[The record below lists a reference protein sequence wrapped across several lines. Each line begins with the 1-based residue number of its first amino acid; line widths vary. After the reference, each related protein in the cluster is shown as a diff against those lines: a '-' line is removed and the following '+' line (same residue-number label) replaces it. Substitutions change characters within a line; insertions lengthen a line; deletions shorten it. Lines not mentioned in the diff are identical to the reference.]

1 MRRIASHYIYWRQFY
16 RLHYV
21 ELNDNGVLA
30 GIFPLEGEIAGTE
43 FYDGILILV
52 PIPALDAGVQEN
64 KRCHQDSY
72 SDTSFVIPSQAPG
85 TRALLT
91 CCREN
96 SWQMPWNVKVL
107 QVLLKRVRL
116 FVYCYWAA
124 FPWQRRNSAQMTAV
138 AMATFKDSDVSL
150 SGGKL
155 GI

>member
-72 SDTSFVIPSQAPG
+72 SDTSFVIPSQAREQGTFDMLPG
-85 TRALLT
+85 ESVGRCLGTSRFY
-91 CCREN
+91 R
-96 SWQMPWNVKVL
+96 
-107 QVLLKRVRL
+107 
-116 FVYCYWAA
+116 YC
-124 FPWQRRNSAQMTAV
+124 
-138 AMATFKDSDVSL
+138 
-150 SGGKL
+150 
-155 GI
+155 

>member
-52 PIPALDAGVQEN
+52 PIPALDAGAQEN

-72 SDTSFVIPSQAPG
+72 SDTSFVIPSQVREQGAFGMLPG
-85 TRALLT
+85 EQLAGALERQGFAGIAEAGSPV
-91 CCREN
+91 C
-96 SWQMPWNVKVL
+96 
-107 QVLLKRVRL
+107 VLLLGGIPLATAKFGADDSRSDGYIQRL
-116 FVYCYWAA
+116 
-124 FPWQRRNSAQMTAV
+124 
-138 AMATFKDSDVSL
+138 
-150 SGGKL
+150 
-155 GI
+155 

>member
-72 SDTSFVIPSQAPG
+72 SDTSFVIPSQAREQGTFDMLPG
-85 TRALLT
+85 EQLADALE
-91 CCREN
+91 R
-96 SWQMPWNVKVL
+96 QGL

>member
-72 SDTSFVIPSQAPG
+72 LLSEISDKRSYPNPSII
-85 TRALLT
+85 
-91 CCREN
+91 
-96 SWQMPWNVKVL
+96 
-107 QVLLKRVRL
+107 LKIQFFIL
-116 FVYCYWAA
+116 
-124 FPWQRRNSAQMTAV
+124 
-138 AMATFKDSDVSL
+138 
-150 SGGKL
+150 
-155 GI
+155 

>member
-52 PIPALDAGVQEN
+52 PIPVLDAGVQEN

-72 SDTSFVIPSQAPG
+72 SDTSFVIPSQAREQGTFDMLPG
-85 TRALLT
+85 EQLAEAGSPV
-91 CCREN
+91 C
-96 SWQMPWNVKVL
+96 
-107 QVLLKRVRL
+107 VLLLGGIPLATAKFGADDSRSDGYIQRL
-116 FVYCYWAA
+116 
-124 FPWQRRNSAQMTAV
+124 
-138 AMATFKDSDVSL
+138 
-150 SGGKL
+150 
-155 GI
+155 

>member
-52 PIPALDAGVQEN
+52 PIPALDAGVQ
-64 KRCHQDSY
+64 
-72 SDTSFVIPSQAPG
+72 
-85 TRALLT
+85 
-91 CCREN
+91 
-96 SWQMPWNVKVL
+96 VL

-116 FVYCYWAA
+116 FVCCYWAA

>member
-72 SDTSFVIPSQAPG
+72 SDTSFVIPSQAREQGTFDMLPG
-85 TRALLT
+85 EQLADALERQGFT
-91 CCREN
+91 GIAEAGSPVC
-96 SWQMPWNVKVL
+96 
-107 QVLLKRVRL
+107 VLLLGGIPLATAKFGADDSRSDGYLQRL
-116 FVYCYWAA
+116 
-124 FPWQRRNSAQMTAV
+124 
-138 AMATFKDSDVSL
+138 
-150 SGGKL
+150 
-155 GI
+155 

>member
-64 KRCHQDSY
+64 KRCREQGTFDML
-72 SDTSFVIPSQAPG
+72 PG
-85 TRALLT
+85 EQLADALERQGFT
-91 CCREN
+91 GIAEAGSPVC
-96 SWQMPWNVKVL
+96 
-107 QVLLKRVRL
+107 VLLLGGIPLATAKFGADDSRSDGYIQRL
-116 FVYCYWAA
+116 
-124 FPWQRRNSAQMTAV
+124 
-138 AMATFKDSDVSL
+138 
-150 SGGKL
+150 
-155 GI
+155 

>member
-52 PIPALDAGVQEN
+52 PIPALDAGAQEN

-72 SDTSFVIPSQAPG
+72 SDTSFVIPSQV
-85 TRALLT
+85 
-91 CCREN
+91 REFDYLDL
-96 SWQMPWNVKVL
+96 VIL
-107 QVLLKRVRL
+107 R
-116 FVYCYWAA
+116 C
-124 FPWQRRNSAQMTAV
+124 
-138 AMATFKDSDVSL
+138 SDVFRRLCRTRGNAIFSWSRCRL
-150 SGGKL
+150 ARTRY
-155 GI
+155 

>member
-52 PIPALDAGVQEN
+52 PIPALDAGAQEN

-72 SDTSFVIPSQAPG
+72 SDTSCVIPSQVREQGAFGMLPG
-85 TRALLT
+85 EQL
-91 CCREN
+91 
-96 SWQMPWNVKVL
+96 PWNVKVL

-116 FVYCYWAA
+116 FVCCYWAA

>member
-1 MRRIASHYIYWRQFY
+1 MLCAGSLPHYIYWRQFY

-72 SDTSFVIPSQAPG
+72 SDTSFVIPSQVREQG
-85 TRALLT
+85 T
-91 CCREN
+91 
-96 SWQMPWNVKVL
+96 
-107 QVLLKRVRL
+107 
-116 FVYCYWAA
+116 F
-124 FPWQRRNSAQMTAV
+124 
-138 AMATFKDSDVSL
+138 
-150 SGGKL
+150 
-155 GI
+155 

>member
-52 PIPALDAGVQEN
+52 PIPVLDAGVQEN

-72 SDTSFVIPSQAPG
+72 SDTSFVIPSQAREQGTFDMLPG
-85 TRALLT
+85 EQLADALERQGFT
-91 CCREN
+91 GIAEAGSPVC
-96 SWQMPWNVKVL
+96 
-107 QVLLKRVRL
+107 VLL
-116 FVYCYWAA
+116 
-124 FPWQRRNSAQMTAV
+124 
-138 AMATFKDSDVSL
+138 
-150 SGGKL
+150 L
-155 GI
+155 GCLLYTSPSPRDTR

>member
-1 MRRIASHYIYWRQFY
+1 MITAYWP
-16 RLHYV
+16 
-21 ELNDNGVLA
+21 

-72 SDTSFVIPSQAPG
+72 SDTSFVIPSQAWEQGTFDMLPG
-85 TRALLT
+85 EQLADA
-91 CCREN
+91 
-96 SWQMPWNVKVL
+96 WNVKVL

-116 FVYCYWAA
+116 FVCCYWAA

>member
-16 RLHYV
+16 RMHYV
-21 ELNDNGVLA
+21 ELDDSGILTGV
-30 GIFPLEGEIAGTE
+30 FPLEGEIAGTE

-72 SDTSFVIPSQAPG
+72 SDTS
-85 TRALLT
+85 
-91 CCREN
+91 
-96 SWQMPWNVKVL
+96 WNVKVL

-116 FVYCYWAA
+116 FVCCYWAA